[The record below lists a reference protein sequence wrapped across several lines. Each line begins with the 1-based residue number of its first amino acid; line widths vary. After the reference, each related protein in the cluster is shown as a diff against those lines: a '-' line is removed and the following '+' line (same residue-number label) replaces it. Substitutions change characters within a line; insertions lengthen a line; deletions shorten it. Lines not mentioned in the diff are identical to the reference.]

1 MAPPLSAPSSFS
13 SESSLPVCGTSSRT
27 SKERGDRELVTL
39 AVVDPEGNL
48 GAALRQAASGED
60 LIRVGIREAGSLGSS
75 DAWSSAEVLLLALHP
90 HDLGGLT
97 WASSIRSLNPHAAIV
112 FHAAV
117 PNGPEEAAARSLGHT
132 QVLFGRE
139 GLSWFARHVVALALA
154 VERRRAL
161 DRAEDVFR
169 QAPWQAAS
177 SASSGG
183 TAASLPAASAGR
195 ALLPPLRVAE
205 TRFREAYL
213 RSLLAESGGR
223 SEAARRAGVPYR
235 TLCAMLQKLG
245 LEPGR

>member
-1 MAPPLSAPSSFS
+1 M
-13 SESSLPVCGTSSRT
+13 
-27 SKERGDRELVTL
+27 VTL
-39 AVVDPEGNL
+39 AVVDAEGGL

-60 LIRVGIREAGSLGSS
+60 LIRVGVREASSLGSS

-90 HDLGGLT
+90 HNLGGLT

-132 QVLFGRE
+132 QILFGRE
-139 GLSWFARHVVALALA
+139 GLTWFARHVVALALA

-169 QAPWQAAS
+169 QAPWHAGSAAS
-177 SASSGG
+177 PSGPPASSPPVAD
-183 TAASLPAASAGR
+183 AARG
-195 ALLPPLRVAE
+195 LLPPLRVAE

-213 RSLLAESGGR
+213 RSLLAEAGGR